1 MKLVKYL
8 GLFLVTSVTSL
19 FWLWHSP
26 IALSQST
33 IQLQTDPPLNQVL
46 PNTEPVQL
54 TLQALDAQQRPL
66 TDATFQIRL
75 LTPAKTPWLS
85 SDFPIVE
92 GTTLLEMEAIA
103 PSGTLQFEQTLPI
116 RGTYHLEAKVTPKAG
131 EVAPIEQ
138 TLTFSVRENPVK
150 YRNVAILAAILL
162 VVGLGSGWVLGGDQT
177 LQAGEVAPQPV
188 RMLISGG
195 IVVAI
200 ALLLFINISAE
211 LTEHHHH
218 DAAPAAT
225 IPDSQTAEGIQ
236 VALSGD
242 TLATVGQLAPQA
254 VQVTDAATKSPI
266 TNVSVKVQIDS
277 LEHGERSFTLTG
289 VPDANGTLTWQPQ
302 FFDGAPHRVMATVSP
317 TPNSPSFAPIQVA
330 HDVDV
335 HGIAPPL
342 LTRFITLIYFT
353 AIFIVGLVS
362 GLLIRRRRG
371 AQPFRSSTI

>member
-1 MKLVKYL
+1 MKSVKYL
-8 GLFLVTSVTSL
+8 GLFLVTSFASL

-26 IALSQST
+26 IALSQAT
-33 IQLQTDPPLNQVL
+33 LQFQTNPPLNQVL

-54 TLQALDAQQRPL
+54 TLQALDAQQQPL

-92 GTTLLEMEAIA
+92 GTTLLELEAIA

-116 RGTYHLEAKVTPKAG
+116 RGTYHLKTKVIPKAG
-131 EVAPIEQ
+131 DTPIEQ
-138 TLTFSVRENPVK
+138 TLTFSVRENSVK
-150 YRNVAILAAILL
+150 YRNVAILVAILL
-162 VVGLGSGWVLGGDQT
+162 AVGLGSGWVLGGDQT
-177 LQAGEVAPQPV
+177 LQTGEVAPQPV

-195 IVVAI
+195 ILVAI

-211 LTEHHHH
+211 MTEHHHH
-218 DAAPAAT
+218 DTVPAAA
-225 IPDSQTAEGIQ
+225 ILDSQTTEGIQ

-242 TLATVGQLAPQA
+242 TLATVGQLAPQR
-254 VQVTDAATKSPI
+254 VQITDAATQSPI
-266 TNVSVKVQIDS
+266 TNVAVQVQIDS
-277 LEHGERSFTLTG
+277 LEHGERSFTFKG

-302 FFDGAPHRVMATVSP
+302 FFDGALHRVTATVSP

-342 LTRFITLIYFT
+342 LNRFITLIYFT
-353 AIFIVGLVS
+353 VIFIVGLVG
-362 GLLIRRRRG
+362 GLLMRRRHR